1 MKTAEYLHSTS
12 DRPSARSAP
21 ATIQS
26 PGLFKLALEGRAFW
40 EFGASLLAWPMLKKL
55 PRGDQHPVII
65 YPGLVAGD
73 FSTSPIR
80 KYLHD
85 LGYCVYGWDQGL
97 NYGPREGVIETASA
111 LVQKIAEQHGQAV
124 SLLGWSLG
132 GIYARELAKMN
143 PKITRCVI
151 SMGSPFAGDP
161 RSTNAWR
168 LFKLTGPHVRLDDAS
183 QEQLKEP
190 PAAPTTSIYSRSDGI
205 VPWQCSVQQVR
216 ANHLTENIEVPAS
229 HFGIGLNP
237 MTWYAVADRLAQ
249 APGQWRPFD
258 RSGAR
263 GFFFKTPSL

>member
-1 MKTAEYLHSTS
+1 MGAI
-12 DRPSARSAP
+12 PSSSAGP
-21 ATIQS
+21 EPIKS

-40 EFGASLLAWPMLKKL
+40 EFGASLITWPLLKQA

-80 KYLHD
+80 KYLQD

-97 NYGPREGVIETASA
+97 NYGPREGVIEKASA
-111 LVQKIAEQHGQAV
+111 LVQKIADQHGQPV

-143 PKITRCVI
+143 PKITRSVI

-168 LFKLTGPHVRLDDAS
+168 LFKLTGPHVNVDDAS

-190 PAAPTTSIYSRSDGI
+190 PLAPTTSIYSRSDGI
-205 VPWQCSVQQVR
+205 VPWQCSVQHAR
-216 ANHLTENIEVPAS
+216 AHHLTENIEVLAS

-237 MTWYAVADRLAQ
+237 LTWYAVADRLAQ
-249 APGQWRPFD
+249 VPGQWRPFD

-263 GFFFKTPSL
+263 SLFFKAPLL